1 MTDVVLT
8 HLHVDHVGG
17 LLADGLRGRLRP
29 NVPIHLA
36 AAEAEFWVSP
46 DFSRVSMPPGFP
58 DALRRTAKR
67 FLNEYR
73 SQMRTFEAE
82 YEMAPGWSSVAPA
95 ATPPGTAWSAW
106 RPAATGSRSPGTSC
120 SR

>member
-1 MTDVVLT
+1 M
-8 HLHVDHVGG
+8 DHVGG
-17 LLADGLRGRLRP
+17 LLADGVRERLRRDLR
-29 NVPIHLA
+29 VHLA
-36 AAEAEFWVSP
+36 AAEAEFWASP
-46 DFSRVSMPPGFP
+46 DFSRVSSIPPGFP

-106 RPAATGSRSPGTSC
+106 RPAATG
-120 SR
+120 